1 METWKHGDM
10 DMQDAWM
17 HGCMDALK
25 DLKKNCKNTNCKY
38 FNKI

>member
-1 METWKHGDM
+1 METWRHGYAGCM
-10 DMQDAWM
+10 DM

>member
-1 METWKHGDM
+1 MHGCM
-10 DMQDAWM
+10 DAWM

-25 DLKKNCKNTNCKY
+25 DLKKNFKNTNCKY